1 MELNEK
7 LINRVREIIAA
18 KTNNIE
24 EKKMFSGMTFMV
36 NGKMCVS
43 VVSKQRIMVRLSPDL
58 VNGEWRMVK
67 LK

>member
-24 EKKMFSGMTFMV
+24 EKK
-36 NGKMCVS
+36 CS
-43 VVSKQRIMVRLSPDL
+43 V
-58 VNGEWRMVK
+58 E
-67 LK
+67 